1 MYKELENVYDYIK
14 GIYKGMH
21 KDYIIVENNGIGYK
35 IFTSGNTLYETPKK
49 DEEIKLYIQQIL
61 RDDSINLYGFFTKEE
76 RDMFNLLMT
85 ISGVGAK
92 SSLSLLSVTSINKLK
107 YSIVTEDT
115 KLLTKAPGIGKKTA
129 ERIILELK
137 DKFKNDDIISDID
150 DIDGVNNL
158 QMNCVEALAALISL
172 GYSQKEAEKALKNVD
187 KENSL
192 EDIIKECLKY
202 LMG

>member
-1 MYKELENVYDYIK
+1 
-14 GIYKGMH
+14 MH
-21 KDYIIVENNGIGYK
+21 KDYVIVENNDIGYK
-35 IFTSGNTLYETPKK
+35 IFTSGNTLYETPEK
-49 DEEIKLYIQQIL
+49 DKEIKLYIQQIL
-61 RDDSINLYGFFTKEE
+61 RDDSINLYGFYTEEE

-92 SSLSLLSVTSINKLK
+92 SSLSLLSITSINKLK

-115 KLLTKAPGIGKKTA
+115 KLLSKAPGIGKKTA

-150 DIDGVNNL
+150 DLENINNL
-158 QMNCVEALAALISL
+158 QMHYGEALAALLSL

-192 EDIIKECLKY
+192 EDVIKACLKY

>member
-1 MYKELENVYDYIK
+1 M
-14 GIYKGMH
+14 
-21 KDYIIVENNGIGYK
+21 
-35 IFTSGNTLYETPKK
+35 TATACPYE
-49 DEEIKLYIQQIL
+49 
-61 RDDSINLYGFFTKEE
+61 
-76 RDMFNLLMT
+76 
-85 ISGVGAK
+85 
-92 SSLSLLSVTSINKLK
+92 
-107 YSIVTEDT
+107 
-115 KLLTKAPGIGKKTA
+115 
-129 ERIILELK
+129 K